1 MLSRHYYARS
11 VNVAP
16 QDSTAWRMWAEM
28 EAEFG
33 QAERALELQRHA
45 QFVETRALLQSG
57 GLGIGS
63 TRRGGGGANK
73 NPLARTATDVYKL
86 KWSD

>member
-1 MLSRHYYARS
+1 MLHQPEAARPECAASASTEGTDEGAASDTGCGWLLQWRARFEAEQGNAVLSRHYYARS

-33 QAERALELQRHA
+33 
-45 QFVETRALLQSG
+45 FS
-57 GLGIGS
+57 
-63 TRRGGGGANK
+63 
-73 NPLARTATDVYKL
+73 
-86 KWSD
+86 